1 MMKFAGATFAFAAA
15 LVLAACGGDTTTSRS
30 DAAAQGASDAPS
42 APPDTVPTNPD
53 AAVGSALTLVV
64 PATYAGT
71 PRQLAVVGAN
81 SVPIA
86 GPPAAV
92 FLIDDAPAPV
102 AGQAMHLEL
111 DTSGASGDLY
121 VVAVLYQEGGGQFQP
136 EPGVDYVAQSAAS
149 FHFTGAPMELGSLDL
164 ALAP

>member
-1 MMKFAGATFAFAAA
+1 MLKLAGATSYFVAA
-15 LVLAACGGDTTTSRS
+15 LALTACGGDTTTSRS

-42 APPDTVPTNPD
+42 APPDTVPMGAD
-53 AAVGSALTLVV
+53 AAAGSALTLVV
-64 PATYAGT
+64 PATYTGT
-71 PRQLAVVGAN
+71 PRQLAVVGTN

-92 FLIDDAPAPV
+92 FLLDDAPAPV
-102 AGQAMHLEL
+102 AGQAIHLEL
-111 DTSGASGDLY
+111 DTSSASGDLY

-136 EPGVDYVAQSAAS
+136 EPGIDYVAQSAAS
-149 FHFTGAPMELGSLDL
+149 FHFAGAPMDLGSLDL